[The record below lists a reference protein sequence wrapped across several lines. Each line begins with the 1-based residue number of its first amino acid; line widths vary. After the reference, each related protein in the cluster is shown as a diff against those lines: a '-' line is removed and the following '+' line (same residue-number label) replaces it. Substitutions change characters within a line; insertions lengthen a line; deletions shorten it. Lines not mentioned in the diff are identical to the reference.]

1 MSGSEMRHRPE
12 TAGHLAITRFARA
25 QLVDTVE
32 DVIALL
38 RSDGLEALDLV
49 IVVDDTGR
57 YLGAVPFARL
67 LTAAATARVGDLAVR
82 DWPTVSAGMDQEQ
95 AVAAAVTTPS
105 VAVPVINR
113 SGEPIGVLT
122 AKVLIEVLAAEH
134 REDVDRLVGIMRDRA
149 GAREA
154 LEAPPLQR
162 FRRRLPWLLVG
173 LGLSSGATAVMAGFE
188 ATLQQHVMIAF
199 FIPAIVYL
207 TDAIGTQTEAVAVR
221 GLSARHQPLRAVLW
235 SEVATGAMIGLAL
248 GAIAFT
254 GIWLVFAAPA
264 IGFGVAIS
272 IFAAGTL
279 ASAIGLMLPWVLSH
293 FGVDPAFGA
302 GPVATIVQDVLT
314 IAVYFTVVTRIV
326 GATG

>member
-1 MSGSEMRHRPE
+1 M
-12 TAGHLAITRFARA
+12 
-25 QLVDTVE
+25 V
-32 DVIALL
+32 
-38 RSDGLEALDLV
+38 SD
-49 IVVDDTGR
+49 
-57 YLGAVPFARL
+57 
-67 LTAAATARVGDLAVR
+67 
-82 DWPTVSAGMDQEQ
+82 Q
-95 AVAAAVTTPS
+95 
-105 VAVPVINR
+105 VPVINR